1 MIAIIDIGVGNL
13 GAIKNMLRK
22 VGAQAEITG
31 NAGVIKAADKIVLP
45 GVGAF
50 DHGMEALAA
59 SGLTEVLNEQ
69 ALEARKPVLG
79 ICLGAQMLGRKSE
92 EGALA
97 GLGWIDMDVVRF
109 PRDTGIKIPHMG
121 WNTVTPTKPDGR
133 THPLFTGS
141 EATPRYYFVHSYR
154 FACDRPEDVAG
165 TCVYGAPFAAAV
177 ARDNIWGVQFHPEKS
192 HRFGAALLRNFAEN
206 A

>member
-1 MIAIIDIGVGNL
+1 MIAIVDIGVGNL

-31 NAGVIKAADKIVLP
+31 SADAIEAADKIVLP

-50 DHGMEALAA
+50 DHGMGALAA
-59 SGLTEVLNEQ
+59 SGLMDVLNEQ
-69 ALEARKPVLG
+69 ALDARKPVLG

-92 EGALA
+92 EGSLP

-109 PRDTGIKIPHMG
+109 PRDAGVKIPHMG
-121 WNTVTPTKPDGR
+121 WSTVSPATPDGR
-133 THPLFTGS
+133 VHPLFAEGET
-141 EATPRYYFVHSYR
+141 EPRFYFVHSYH
-154 FACDRPEDVAG
+154 FQCDRPEDVAA
-165 TCVYGAPFAAAV
+165 TCVYGSPFAAAV
-177 ARDNIWGVQFHPEKS
+177 ARGNVWGVQFHPEKS
-192 HRFGAALLRNFAEN
+192 HRFGAALLRNFAEH